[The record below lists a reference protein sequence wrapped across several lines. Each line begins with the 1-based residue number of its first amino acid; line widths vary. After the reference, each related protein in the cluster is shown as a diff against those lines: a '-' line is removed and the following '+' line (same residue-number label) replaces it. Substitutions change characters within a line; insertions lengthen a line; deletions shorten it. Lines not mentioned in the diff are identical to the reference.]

1 MPPFASSRGRRGG
14 VLAGSLLLYSNDILE
29 HCLVV
34 NQNNYMATAKGCWL
48 LMQNT
53 HATVNTTEYAGIN
66 QCLKST
72 LLQMSVDSGCIDH
85 YA

>member
-1 MPPFASSRGRRGG
+1 MR
-14 VLAGSLLLYSNDILE
+14 LLYSNDILE

-53 HATVNTTEYAGIN
+53 HANVDTTEPAAI
-66 QCLKST
+66 K
-72 LLQMSVDSGCIDH
+72 H
-85 YA
+85 YASA